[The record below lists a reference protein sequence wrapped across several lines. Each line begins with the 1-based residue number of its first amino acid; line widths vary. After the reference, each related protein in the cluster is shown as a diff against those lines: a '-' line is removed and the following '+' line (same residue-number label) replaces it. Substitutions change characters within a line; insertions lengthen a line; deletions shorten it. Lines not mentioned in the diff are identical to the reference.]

1 MQTLVFLVIVPC
13 SIRINGEF
21 FRPPSHTSWRATKT
35 SETQEFWNAET
46 RSFAAERP
54 GRFFLA
60 EAARSGESANCSET
74 NRRVVRLGNHKR
86 QNRLESSTMVAIVF
100 LSVSKS
106 SGNEILYDVNKAI
119 DLIEAYGNQ
128 RGRESHEYARRR
140 GGGRRVA
147 GLP

>member
-1 MQTLVFLVIVPC
+1 MGNFSGRPLTLAGGRRKLRRLRNF
-13 SIRINGEF
+13 G
-21 FRPPSHTSWRATKT
+21 
-35 SETQEFWNAET
+35 TQRRGAL
-46 RSFAAERP
+46 RQKRP

-74 NRRVVRLGNHKR
+74 NRRVVRLKNHKR

-119 DLIEAYGNQ
+119 DLIEDGNQ

>member
-1 MQTLVFLVIVPC
+1 
-13 SIRINGEF
+13 
-21 FRPPSHTSWRATKT
+21 
-35 SETQEFWNAET
+35 
-46 RSFAAERP
+46 
-54 GRFFLA
+54 
-60 EAARSGESANCSET
+60 
-74 NRRVVRLGNHKR
+74 
-86 QNRLESSTMVAIVF
+86 MVAIVF